1 MHVSIHGDVIS
12 LSSFKN
18 QGSFA
23 FVLVVF
29 VKREVVGF
37 AFADCVAR
45 CSSVCSVS
53 RDTSPCCGLARLVYD
68 TKLLQ
73 ENSLSH
79 CG

>member
-1 MHVSIHGDVIS
+1 MHASIHGDVIS

-18 QGSFA
+18 QGSFLSCLLSLSKERWLVSHLLI
-23 FVLVVF
+23 VL
-29 VKREVVGF
+29 
-37 AFADCVAR
+37 
-45 CSSVCSVS
+45 
-53 RDTSPCCGLARLVYD
+53 RDVLPYALYPEILPPCCGLARLVYD